1 MVPARGVHVHWLKAH
16 TCHSRSLF
24 EKERTRR
31 HTDDLSE
38 LQQRAPPAIH
48 PG

>member
-1 MVPARGVHVHWLKAH
+1 MPQPQ
-16 TCHSRSLF
+16 SLSL
-24 EKERTRR
+24 EKELTRR
-31 HTDDLSE
+31 HADDLSE